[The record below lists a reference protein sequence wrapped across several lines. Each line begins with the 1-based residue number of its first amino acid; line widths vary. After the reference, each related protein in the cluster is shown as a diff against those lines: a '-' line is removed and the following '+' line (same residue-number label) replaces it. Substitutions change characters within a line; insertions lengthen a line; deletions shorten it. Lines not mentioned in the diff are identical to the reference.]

1 MDLRKT
7 RRSPNRRRLAALL
20 AAGLLAFASCGAAWA
35 GEFRPGRGGARAAMR
50 GGPFGG
56 RGGMRG
62 ERMGQQGRQA
72 EQLQQQVAPV
82 AVERPP
88 EAPSVDRGGRPGRLT
103 PDERRALR
111 QQINDAGRDIYRA
124 PRP

>member
-7 RRSPNRRRLAALL
+7 RHFPNRRRLGALL
-20 AAGLLAFASCGAAWA
+20 AAGLLALASCGAAWA
-35 GEFRPGRGGARAAMR
+35 GELRPGRGGARAAMR
-50 GGPFGG
+50 GPFGG
-56 RGGMRG
+56 HGGMRG
-62 ERMGQQGRQA
+62 ERMGQQGRQG
-72 EQLQQQVAPV
+72 EQLQQPAGPV

-88 EAPSVDRGGRPGRLT
+88 EAPPVDRGGRPGRLT